1 MDGTGGGAE
10 SEFISEL
17 GFAPLPY
24 VVVSI
29 APLYSGDRMV
39 GTTPPELLFFNYINP
54 LAGRTNQL
62 QQAADMIYLRRLAE
76 GIVLSAAETNT
87 GGPVQ
92 TNDAI
97 EVITGHSQGALT
109 IPLTLAVDSAFDGAF
124 ISAGGAGFYHSI
136 LHRADIR
143 SLVDSILGT
152 PPTELDMF
160 HPVVH
165 ALQTLAEV
173 GDAAN
178 YAAMISTAHIA
189 GIGGIKDGCSPL
201 EVDEHLATALG
212 VQIANP
218 LFYPV
223 FGTAAFEPATTLLP
237 VSGNL
242 AGGRTGV
249 IVQLDTGHFG
259 ASTNPQIGRTFVE
272 SMAGG
277 ATPTVNPGAL
287 SSDSTPGCSGR
298 FDPL

>member
-1 MDGTGGGAE
+1 M
-10 SEFISEL
+10 
-17 GFAPLPY
+17 
-24 VVVSI
+24 
-29 APLYSGDRMV
+29 
-39 GTTPPELLFFNYINP
+39 TPPELLFFNYINP

-62 QQAADMIYLRRLAE
+62 QQAADMMYLRRVVE
-76 GIVLSAAETNT
+76 GIVLSAAETNA

-97 EVITGHSQGALT
+97 EVIAGHSQGALT
-109 IPLTLAVDSAFDGAF
+109 IPITLAADPAFDGAF

-136 LHRADIR
+136 LHRGDIR
-143 SLVDSILGT
+143 SLVDSLLGT
-152 PPTELDMF
+152 PPTELDIF
-160 HPVVH
+160 HPIVH

-178 YAAMISTAHIA
+178 YAAQVTTPHIA
-189 GIGGIKDGCSPL
+189 GIGGTIDGCSPL
-201 EVDEHLATALG
+201 EVVEHLATALG
-212 VQIANP
+212 LQIANP
-218 LFYPV
+218 LFDPL
-223 FGTAAFEPATTLLP
+223 FGTAAFEPTITTLP

-249 IVQLDTGHFG
+249 IIQLNTGHYG

-277 ATPTVNPGAL
+277 STPTVNPGPL
-287 SSDSTPGCSGR
+287 SSDLTPGCSGR